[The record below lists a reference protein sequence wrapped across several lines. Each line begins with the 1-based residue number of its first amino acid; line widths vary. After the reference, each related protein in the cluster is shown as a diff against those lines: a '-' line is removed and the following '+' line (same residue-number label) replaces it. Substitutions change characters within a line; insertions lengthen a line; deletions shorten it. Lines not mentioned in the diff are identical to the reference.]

1 MANLILLLT
10 ILMEDKVWY
19 HISFAYL
26 WEPLGI
32 LEKKKV
38 NACFFSNEGELGEW

>member
-1 MANLILLLT
+1 
-10 ILMEDKVWY
+10 MEDKVWY
-19 HISFAYL
+19 RINFADL

-38 NACFFSNEGELGEW
+38 NTCFFLNEEELGEW